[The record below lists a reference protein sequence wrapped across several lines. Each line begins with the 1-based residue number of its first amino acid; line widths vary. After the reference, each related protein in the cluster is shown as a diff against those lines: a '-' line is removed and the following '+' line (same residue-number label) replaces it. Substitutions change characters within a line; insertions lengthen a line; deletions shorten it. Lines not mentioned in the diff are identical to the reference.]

1 MKESCNISVLMAV
14 HNGVEPLHLHEALE
28 SLHNQTLP
36 PRQIIL
42 VEDGKLNNP
51 LKRIIA
57 KWRWVW
63 RHRLTIV
70 RNRKNRG
77 LTASLNRGLGQVR
90 YPLIARMDSDDI
102 AHPKRFER
110 QAQFLAQHPEVA
122 ILGGAIEEFDG
133 TATRK
138 TNTRHYPPTHEEALR
153 SIHRASPLAHPA
165 VMMRREVFRS
175 GLRYN
180 ERYRTSQDIALWFD
194 AICAGYRIA
203 NLRETVLYYRL
214 DDSTFRRR
222 TTRKAWGELKIY
234 CSGIRRLYGV
244 ISWRYIFPIGRFLSR
259 LMPSGVIRRLYRS
272 DLRKLVV
279 E

>member
-1 MKESCNISVLMAV
+1 MKERYNISVLMAV
-14 HNGVEPLHLHEALE
+14 HNGVEPQHLHEALE
-28 SLHNQTLP
+28 SLHNQTLQ

-42 VEDGKLNNP
+42 VEDGRLSKP
-51 LKRIIA
+51 LKRVIA

-63 RHRLTIV
+63 RHRLTTI

-102 AHPKRFER
+102 AHPKRLEL
-110 QAQFLAQHPEVA
+110 QASYLAKHPEVS
-122 ILGGAIEEFDG
+122 ILGGAIEEFGD
-133 TATRK
+133 TATR
-138 TNTRHYPPTHEEALR
+138 NTRHYPLTHEEVVR

-165 VMMRREVFRS
+165 VMMRREIFLN
-175 GLRYN
+175 GLRYD

-194 AICAGYRIA
+194 LICAGYRIA
-203 NLRETVLYYRL
+203 NLREAVLYYRI
-214 DDSTFRRR
+214 DNDTFRRR
-222 TTRKAWGELKIY
+222 AAEKAWGELKIY
-234 CSGIRRLYGV
+234 CNGIRRLHG
-244 ISWRYIFPIGRFLSR
+244 IFSWRYIYPVGRFLAR
-259 LMPSGVIRRLYRS
+259 LMPSGIIRRLYRS

>member
-1 MKESCNISVLMAV
+1 MKERYNISVLMAV
-14 HNGVEPLHLHEALE
+14 HNGVEPQHLHEALE
-28 SLHNQTLP
+28 SLHNQTLQ

-42 VEDGKLNNP
+42 VEDGRLSKP
-51 LKRIIA
+51 LKRVIA

-63 RHRLTIV
+63 RHRLTTI
-70 RNRKNRG
+70 RNRNNRG

-102 AHPKRFER
+102 AHPKRLEL
-110 QAQFLAQHPEVA
+110 QASYLAKHPEVS
-122 ILGGAIEEFDG
+122 ILGGAIEEFG
-133 TATRK
+133 ISTTPAM
-138 TNTRHYPPTHEEALR
+138 RHYPLTHEEVVR

-165 VMMRREVFRS
+165 VMMRREIFLN
-175 GLRYN
+175 GLRYD

-203 NLRETVLYYRL
+203 NLRETVLYYRCN
-214 DDSTFRRR
+214 SEMYRRR
-222 TTRKAWGELKIY
+222 GYGKAWNEFTIY
-234 CSGIRRLYGV
+234 LRGIRRLHGSF
-244 ISWRYIFPIGRFLSR
+244 SWRYIFPVGRFLAR
-259 LMPSGVIRRLYRS
+259 LMPSGIIRRLYRS

>member
-1 MKESCNISVLMAV
+1 MKERYNISVLMAV
-14 HNGVEPLHLHEALE
+14 HNGVEPQHLHEALE
-28 SLHNQTLP
+28 SLHNQTLQ

-42 VEDGKLNNP
+42 VEDGRLSKP
-51 LKRIIA
+51 LKRVIA

-63 RHRLTIV
+63 RHRLTTI

-102 AHPKRFER
+102 AHPKRLEL
-110 QAQFLAQHPEVA
+110 QASYLAKHPEVS
-122 ILGGAIEEFDG
+122 ILGGAIEEFG
-133 TATRK
+133 ISTTPAM
-138 TNTRHYPPTHEEALR
+138 RHYPLTHEEVVR

-165 VMMRREVFRS
+165 VMMRREIFLN
-175 GLRYN
+175 GLRYD

-203 NLRETVLYYRL
+203 NLREIVLYYRCN
-214 DDSTFRRR
+214 SEMYRRR
-222 TTRKAWGELKIY
+222 GYGKAWNEFTIY
-234 CSGIRRLYGV
+234 LRGIRRLHGP
-244 ISWRYIFPIGRFLSR
+244 ISWRYIFPVGRFLAR
-259 LMPSGVIRRLYRS
+259 LMPSAVIRRLYRS